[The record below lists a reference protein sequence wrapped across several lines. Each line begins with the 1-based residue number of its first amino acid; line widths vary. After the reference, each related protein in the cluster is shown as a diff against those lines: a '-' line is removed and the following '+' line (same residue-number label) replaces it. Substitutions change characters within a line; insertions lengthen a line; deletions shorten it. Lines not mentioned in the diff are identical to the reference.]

1 MQAAI
6 ESQFTDM
13 VQGADQRKVGV
24 VTFNGE
30 VQIIGDGT
38 QDPEIIAGDKLMNF
52 EYLEENG
59 KKQGK
64 DAMQNLIKETKPFLS
79 EKLMKIEETGPTA
92 LGPAALTAIAMASQ
106 GAPGSTVVLCTDG
119 LANVG
124 LGAWDEVD
132 TPEEA
137 AKVEEFY
144 ERLGV
149 LAKTKGVTINVISIA
164 GDECNLDSLEKMAEA
179 TGGEVERVK
188 PTTLT

>member
-1 MQAAI
+1 
-6 ESQFTDM
+6 
-13 VQGADQRKVGV
+13 
-24 VTFNGE
+24 
-30 VQIIGDGT
+30 
-38 QDPEIIAGDKLMNF
+38 
-52 EYLEENG
+52 
-59 KKQGK
+59 
-64 DAMQNLIKETKPFLS
+64 
-79 EKLMKIEETGPTA
+79 

>member
-1 MQAAI
+1 VQAAI